1 MRAERD
7 AYGNLRY
14 CGVHLDCVEA
24 LMFMGAR
31 KSEMMTLRWDAID
44 LERRTITLTDFKGV
58 TRSDIKDKEFHIPE
72 ALLKLLQKRP
82 LAPRVRTRVTDEGGA
97 ARPVRRRSWLVTGK
111 PAPARASRCVAVPV
125 WRVWCVHGGAKARSR

>member
-58 TRSDIKDKEFHIPE
+58 TRSDIKDKEFHIPGSAVE
-72 ALLKLLQKRP
+72 AS
-82 LAPRVRTRVTDEGGA
+82 TEA
-97 ARPVRRRSWLVTGK
+97 AFGPPCTHPG
-111 PAPARASRCVAVPV
+111 
-125 WRVWCVHGGAKARSR
+125 H